1 MRKPRKNYTPVDP
14 TGTPLGDA
22 ICRDE
27 GILYAKIDL
36 ARSVEPKQFH
46 DVVGSYNRFDIFS
59 SHGQSLGTPS
69 GDICRRAAG
78 LCWFE
83 DSPGSRSRR
92 PGYGV
97 VPYFPPSSTLKR
109 YPIYAAK

>member
-36 ARSVEPKQFH
+36 AQK
-46 DVVGSYNRFDIFS
+46 
-59 SHGQSLGTPS
+59 
-69 GDICRRAAG
+69 RRTEAI
-78 LCWFE
+78 
-83 DSPGSRSRR
+83 P
-92 PGYGV
+92 
-97 VPYFPPSSTLKR
+97 
-109 YPIYAAK
+109 